1 MKKLYFTTYLFTLTA
16 LLTACGGDKL
26 EKYASMTDKEIY
38 TEAVTA
44 LKEERYETAVEAYQ
58 QLDAQYPFGPYSEQ
72 GQLEIIY
79 AYFEQDELPAS
90 LGAADRFIRLHPR
103 NPDVA
108 YAYYMRGLV
117 KFSEN
122 LSLVDRFLPIE
133 RGLRDLNAPREAY
146 NYFAELTRLYPNSP
160 YSVDARQRML
170 FIRNVLAENE
180 LATAQWYMK
189 RKAYLAAA
197 NRATYIIEHF
207 PESPAVPAALA
218 ILAEAYKKMDLNDL
232 SATTRQLL
240 KVNYPNTK
248 ISDDY

>member
-1 MKKLYFTTYLFTLTA
+1 MKKIYQATCISILAATLA
-16 LLTACGGDKL
+16 ACGGDKL

-44 LKEERYETAVEAYQ
+44 IKEEKYETAVEAYE

-103 NPDVA
+103 HPEVA

-133 RGLRDLNAPREAY
+133 RGLRDLSAPRESY
-146 NYFAELTRLYPNSP
+146 NYFAELTRLYPESP
-160 YSVDARQRML
+160 YSVDARQRMR

-180 LATAQWYMK
+180 LAAARWYMK

-197 NRATYIIEHF
+197 NRASYVIEHF
-207 PESPAVPAALA
+207 PESPAVPPALDV
-218 ILAEAYKKMDLNDL
+218 LAEAYEAMDLDDL
-232 SATTRQLL
+232 ASSTRKLL
-240 KVNYPNTK
+240 KENYGHIK
-248 ISDDY
+248 IESED